1 MKPTLIS
8 FGILDI
14 DGTRF
19 ERDVVIDRGRI
30 ARRDK
35 KASRPLRDRIRHT
48 PLSLLEP
55 IPWNCRRLIVGT
67 GAGGALPIVPDV
79 LAQARRRGVELVAL
93 PTDEACA
100 LLADA
105 DPATTNA
112 ILHVTCDRAGVT
124 QVAGQVDRIVHH
136 EPVIDGDDGTSHHAR
151 GE

>member
-1 MKPTLIS
+1 VKAKLIS

-14 DGTRF
+14 DGRRY

-30 ARRDK
+30 AKRDK
-35 KASRPLRDRIRHT
+35 KASRPLRDKYGHT

-55 IPWNCRRLIVGT
+55 IPWTCRRLIVGT
-67 GAGGALPIVPDV
+67 GADGALPIVPDV
-79 LAQARRRGVELVAL
+79 LAEARKRNVELVTV

-112 ILHVTCDRAGVT
+112 ILHVTC
-124 QVAGQVDRIVHH
+124 
-136 EPVIDGDDGTSHHAR
+136 
-151 GE
+151 